1 MRYHEILSQLTK
13 ALEFCSSLNL
23 AEAVEVSRFRNYQ
36 TRIERLCEIIQKDPL
51 AELPKEIAEELKDQN
66 LEYVLSLTESM
77 EFVDGIAF
85 LKTCPAEITRRK
97 IAKVLAGPLLPNDE
111 DENSNEARNTLF
123 ELNMAARLNKA
134 GISTLPGV
142 DSDVECEINGRK
154 LLIECKRPFRERNV
168 AKQIRKAGKQL
179 KTRLTST
186 ASGSR
191 GIVAVSLSKTLNR
204 GDKFLVYTEES
215 RAKEALSRRL
225 EGLAE
230 RVKNSW
236 IRLGKDGVIGI
247 LFHVVTASLDRKND
261 RYNLGEQINAHP
273 LAPDGSADYGLFER
287 LSGALASLEH

>member
-1 MRYHEILSQLTK
+1 MRYDELLSQLTE
-13 ALEFCSSLNL
+13 ALKFCNSVNL
-23 AEAVEVSRFRNYQ
+23 TALVDASRFREYQ
-36 TRIERLCEIIQKDPL
+36 RRIQRLCEVIQKYPL
-51 AELPKEIAEELKDQN
+51 ADLPPEIAAEFREQT

-77 EFVDGIAF
+77 EFVDSIAF

-111 DENSNEARNTLF
+111 DKNSNEARNTLF
-123 ELNMAARLNKA
+123 ELNVAARLRRA
-134 GISTLPGV
+134 GIIASPGI
-142 DSDVECEINGRK
+142 DADVECEFDGRK
-154 LLIECKRPFRERNV
+154 LFVECKRPFRERNV

-179 KTRLTST
+179 KTRLTRA

-204 GDKFLVYTEES
+204 GDKFFVYTEES
-215 RAKEALSRRL
+215 RAKEVLSRQL

-230 RVKNSW
+230 RVKKSW

-273 LAPDGSADYGLFER
+273 LAPDGSTDYGVFKR
-287 LSGALASLEH
+287 LSGALASLQH